1 MSQSDTP
8 ETDAQEVFTDHQ
20 TMYRGKAVT
29 NLCAADF
36 ARKLERERDAAQEKL
51 STVYQWIERHHQ
63 DGFTDS
69 MTYWQNLER
78 IGDKYSD
85 RIDDAERQ
93 RDAAREN
100 AERLAGLLKR
110 HDEMRRK
117 AENQGQSKEGY
128 REFPICRET
137 RAALAAHEAIAKN

>member
-1 MSQSDTP
+1 M
-8 ETDAQEVFTDHQ
+8 
-20 TMYRGKAVT
+20 
-29 NLCAADF
+29 
-36 ARKLERERDAAQEKL
+36 RKLERERDAAQEKL

-93 RDAAREN
+93 RDAARED
-100 AERLAGLLKR
+100 AERLAKGLA
-110 HDEMRRK
+110 HMQK
-117 AENQGQSKEGY
+117 AKHHMGKPFDHLCICAQCEGA
-128 REFPICRET
+128 RE
-137 RAALAAHEAIAKN
+137 ALAAHEALAKK

>member
-1 MSQSDTP
+1 MSTPTP
-8 ETDAQEVFTDHQ
+8 ETDAFYSELYAPSVPADMIEHAS
-20 TMYRGKAVT
+20 GKER
-29 NLCAADF
+29 DQM
-36 ARKLERERDAAQEKL
+36 RKLERERDAAQEKL

-93 RDAAREN
+93 RDAARED
-100 AERLAGLLKR
+100 AERLAKGLA
-110 HDEMRRK
+110 HMQK
-117 AENQGQSKEGY
+117 AKHHMGKPFDHLCICAQCEGA
-128 REFPICRET
+128 RE
-137 RAALAAHEAIAKN
+137 ALAAHEALAKK